1 MAYLQRS
8 FTNGAK
14 RERERDGAE
23 RKSNQLIAA
32 VRVVGWESFFSCTGG
47 SSSSSTVRI
56 VRSCML
62 YRSKSSLHQMGLNA
76 PRLSIPRVEEEKK
89 KENADAQVSLF
100 LLLCRCRKGQRK
112 GLGCCSFSSYPSV
125 CIFLIFLAVQQ
136 AKKEEEVGRKS

>member
-14 RERERDGAE
+14 RERRS
-23 RKSNQLIAA
+23 RKKKQPIDCG
-32 VRVVGWESFFSCTGG
+32 RKG
-47 SSSSSTVRI
+47 SGMGKLLFLHGRQQHSSTVRV

-100 LLLCRCRKGQRK
+100 LFLCRCRKGQRK
-112 GLGCCSFSSYPSV
+112 GLGCCSSYPRV

-136 AKKEEEVGRKS
+136 AKKEEEEERRRKS